1 MKRTTFVLP
10 LVLFCAIPLSA
21 GVIFNLGNT
30 PQPDSP
36 ALFHDSCV
44 GCIDGPGTLVVGHL
58 QSSNILVHLTSPS
71 QLVAI
76 DSGHNTVKS
85 PGDVGFQELNI
96 TVPGYSFTSIIFQ
109 LTELSLAPTGSVQ
122 FSAQTELDGVIGS
135 IPFDLPH
142 TGGTY
147 FTITTTGATRITQLG
162 ILSTELL
169 HDVSQIR
176 IGGEPSI
183 SSVPEPAPFAL
194 IGAALIAL
202 RLLKRG

>member
-1 MKRTTFVLP
+1 MKRTTSVLP

-21 GVIFNLGNT
+21 GVIFELGNI
-30 PQPDSP
+30 PQPDAP
-36 ALFHDSCV
+36 ALFHDSCL
-44 GCIDGPGTLVVGHL
+44 GCVDGPGTLVVGHL
-58 QSSNILVHLTSPS
+58 QSSNVLVNLTSPS

-76 DSGHNTVKS
+76 DSGHNKVQS
-85 PGDVGFQELNI
+85 PGDIGFQELNV
-96 TVPGYSFTSIIFQ
+96 TLPGYSFTSIIFQ

-122 FSAQTELDGVIGS
+122 FSAQTESDGVIGS
-135 IPFDLPH
+135 APFVLPH

-147 FTITTTGATRITQLG
+147 FTITTTGATRITQLNL
-162 ILSTELL
+162 LSTELL

-176 IGGEPSI
+176 IGGEPTIQSI
-183 SSVPEPAPFAL
+183 PEPAPYAL

>member
-1 MKRTTFVLP
+1 MKRTMRVLP

-21 GVIFNLGNT
+21 GVIFNLGNI
-30 PQPDSP
+30 PQPDAP

-44 GCIDGPGTLVVGHL
+44 GCIDGPGTLIVGHL
-58 QSSNILVHLTSPS
+58 QSSNILVNLTSPS
-71 QLVAI
+71 QLIAI
-76 DSGHNTVKS
+76 DSGHNRVQT
-85 PGDVGFQELNI
+85 PNDIGFQALNI

-109 LTELSLAPTGSVQ
+109 LTELSLAPTGSVL
-122 FSAQTELDGVIGS
+122 FSAQTESDGVIGS
-135 IPFDLPH
+135 IPFVLQH

-147 FTITTTGATRITQLG
+147 FTITTTGATRITELG
-162 ILSTELL
+162 LISTELL

-176 IGGEPSI
+176 IGGEPTI
-183 SSVPEPAPFAL
+183 QSVPEPAPYAL